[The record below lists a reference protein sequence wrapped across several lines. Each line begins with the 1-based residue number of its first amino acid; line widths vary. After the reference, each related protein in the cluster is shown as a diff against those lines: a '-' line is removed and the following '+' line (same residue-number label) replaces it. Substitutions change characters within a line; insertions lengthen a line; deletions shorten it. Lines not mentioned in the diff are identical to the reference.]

1 MAITRRQLLYGAGS
15 AAAAGVVFPAVA
27 RVGEAF
33 GAAPVSPKTRT
44 RNRLVVIH
52 LYGGNDGLNT
62 VIPTGGSRYD
72 IYRKVRPSIG
82 YKPNETLP
90 LDLPHDRAHR
100 LGLNRKLR
108 TLHRLYKQG
117 RVAIVQGVDYPK
129 HSYSH
134 FVSSDVWHS
143 GEPGRAPSSGWLGR
157 HLDRAGVAE
166 GELRAVGIG
175 ATLPLMLRGKTRAG
189 LEIRSIAATR
199 FADGNDALADARHD
213 ALALFDNHARVEPL
227 RRYAGHGA
235 RQAVDLVDAMAKV
248 KPPPA
253 ADYGIA
259 DALLTA
265 RAMLAADL
273 GVECV
278 FAGLAGF
285 DTHDAQRSAHEQ
297 QLGALDAALEAF
309 YFGTY
314 NGKKVVGALP
324 SSLASRTTV
333 VVMSEFGRR
342 IGETGAGTET
352 AGTDHGAAAP
362 MFVIGPTVNGGLH
375 GEHPSLGTTK
385 LAADNLAMTVD
396 VRRVYR
402 TILEDVLHDPDPL
415 YSKISPIGGL
425 FR

>member
-33 GAAPVSPKTRT
+33 GDAPVSPKTRT

-62 VIPTGGSRYD
+62 VIPTGGTRYD

-100 LGLNRKLR
+100 LGLNRQLR

-134 FVSSDVWHS
+134 FTSSDIWHS
-143 GEPGRAPSSGWLGR
+143 GEPGRAANSGWLGR
-157 HLDRAGVAE
+157 HLDRAGVPE
-166 GELRAVGIG
+166 GELRGVGIG
-175 ATLPLMLRGKTRAG
+175 PSLPLMLRGRTRSG
-189 LEIRSIAATR
+189 LQIRSIATTR
-199 FADGNDALADARHD
+199 FADGVGPIPDARHD
-213 ALALFDNHARVEPL
+213 SLALFDNHTRVEPL

-235 RQAVDLVDAMAKV
+235 RQACDLVDAMTRV
-248 KPPPA
+248 QVPPT
-253 ADYGIA
+253 ADRGIA

-278 FAGLAGF
+278 FAGINGF
-285 DTHDAQRSAHEQ
+285 DTHTSQRTMHER
-297 QLGALDAALEAF
+297 QLAALDAALEAF
-309 YFGTY
+309 YFGTHK
-314 NGKKVVGALP
+314 GREVTGALP
-324 SSLASRTTV
+324 SSLASRTTIL
-333 VVMSEFGRR
+333 VMSEFGRR
-342 IGETGAGTET
+342 IGETGAASE

-362 MFVIGPTVNGGLH
+362 VFVIGPTVNGGLH
-375 GEHPSLGTTK
+375 GEHPSLGTTT
-385 LAADNLAMTVD
+385 LPADNLAMTVD

-402 TILEDVLHDPDPL
+402 TILEDVLRDPDPL
-415 YSKISPIGGL
+415 YSRIAPIGGL